1 MLAITRTTALRGI
14 EGIEVTVEV
23 DSSRGLPSFHVV
35 GLGDSAVK
43 EAGERVR
50 TAVNNGGFDY
60 PKGRVTVN
68 LYPAWIRKKGS
79 HFDLPIAAAILVL
92 GGKLKQDHLMGK
104 AFMGELSL
112 EGRIVPVK
120 GILPM
125 MSALGHDVE
134 YVYVPEENAREAY
147 LALRGKDI
155 RVISLNHLMDLPDA
169 VKDPASHLYE
179 GSDDLEEEEA
189 VPDFIDV
196 KGHWTAKEAII
207 IAISGGHGLLMVGPP
222 GTGKSMLA
230 RRIPTI
236 LPDMSPEEQLETS
249 MIYSVTGELSQR
261 RPVITRRPF
270 RQLTDRATEMTILG
284 GGQEPLPGEVS
295 RAHNGVLFMDE
306 FLEYGRDKIEC
317 LRRPMEDKK
326 VSIVRKGIRYEFPC
340 DFLLVGA
347 TNPCKCGYLGDK
359 EKMCTCTQGE
369 IDRYRSRL
377 SGPMTDRIDI
387 TIELPRI
394 DYRSLVNENSQ
405 SSEEMK
411 RKVEKAREI
420 QNKRFDGTGIRTNSQ
435 MTEAMV
441 KEFCRLGR
449 KEQNIMERAYSGFG
463 LSPRKYFRILKL
475 SRTIADV
482 RGLDK
487 IDGES
492 ILAALNYTRFL
503 NDASS
508 AD

>member
-1 MLAITRTTALRGI
+1 
-14 EGIEVTVEV
+14 
-23 DSSRGLPSFHVV
+23 
-35 GLGDSAVK
+35 
-43 EAGERVR
+43 
-50 TAVNNGGFDY
+50 
-60 PKGRVTVN
+60 
-68 LYPAWIRKKGS
+68 
-79 HFDLPIAAAILVL
+79 
-92 GGKLKQDHLMGK
+92 
-104 AFMGELSL
+104 
-112 EGRIVPVK
+112 
-120 GILPM
+120 
-125 MSALGHDVE
+125 
-134 YVYVPEENAREAY
+134 
-147 LALRGKDI
+147 
-155 RVISLNHLMDLPDA
+155 
-169 VKDPASHLYE
+169 
-179 GSDDLEEEEA
+179 
-189 VPDFIDV
+189 
-196 KGHWTAKEAII
+196 
-207 IAISGGHGLLMVGPP
+207 
-222 GTGKSMLA
+222 
-230 RRIPTI
+230 
-236 LPDMSPEEQLETS
+236 
-249 MIYSVTGELSQR
+249 
-261 RPVITRRPF
+261 
-270 RQLTDRATEMTILG
+270 MTILG

-420 QNKRFDGTGIRTNSQ
+420 QNKRFEGTGIRTNSQ